1 MKLIIASLLSFALL
15 FTLTACGQAKQENM
29 EKNDAGE
36 LQNMQTM
43 DVDKTLILYFS
54 YSGNTEKVA
63 KQIADYTGAD
73 IIRLEPVDPY
83 PEDYDACVARAE
95 AEHPANA
102 RPELKT
108 ELNNL
113 SDYDT
118 IILGWPC
125 WNYSCPM
132 LILTM
137 LEQYDFSDKTILP
150 FTTHG
155 GSGFAQSIKEMKVS
169 SPDTTYLDG
178 LAIYEKN
185 VDTSEKEITEWLAN
199 YGYAKNEQ

>member
-1 MKLIIASLLSFALL
+1 
-15 FTLTACGQAKQENM
+15 
-29 EKNDAGE
+29 
-36 LQNMQTM
+36 
-43 DVDKTLILYFS
+43 
-54 YSGNTEKVA
+54 
-63 KQIADYTGAD
+63 
-73 IIRLEPVDPY
+73 
-83 PEDYDACVARAE
+83 
-95 AEHPANA
+95 
-102 RPELKT
+102 
-108 ELNNL
+108 
-113 SDYDT
+113 
-118 IILGWPC
+118 
-125 WNYSCPM
+125 M

-185 VDTSEKEITEWLAN
+185 VDTSEKEITKWLAN